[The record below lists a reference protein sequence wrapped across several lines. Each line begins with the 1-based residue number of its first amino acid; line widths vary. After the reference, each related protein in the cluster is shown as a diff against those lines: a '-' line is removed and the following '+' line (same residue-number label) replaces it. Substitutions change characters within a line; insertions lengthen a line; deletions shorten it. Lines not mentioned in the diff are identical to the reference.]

1 MKMLNRRIGVFT
13 VLLLAVIILAPGFAF
28 GEEHSGKDYYVVYD
42 DETGEEIF
50 ATSWQVSLA
59 DRYIS
64 TDNKLYEVVKVNT
77 EEFKAYAHYVQT
89 IQLPEVDEIFV
100 EETFNTAQKG
110 KKIGLY
116 FSHSAESYV
125 PTDGTDSKPGNGGI
139 FRVGEAFRNGLEKN
153 GIEVILDKTP
163 HDPHDANAYVRSR
176 RTATKLL
183 KERLDAIFD
192 IHRDAIPKEY
202 YIDEIDGKPV
212 TKVRIVLGRRN
223 QNLNA
228 NEQLAFKIKAV
239 ADKMYPGFARDIYY
253 ARGNYNQDLAPRA
266 LLFEFGTHEHT
277 RERAENSAALFA
289 DVVAKALYGGETPEG
304 TRVRAEQQES
314 KGAGSGMLW
323 VLALAGLGGLGFLF
337 LSTGGKEFRSK
348 AGKFAKK
355 EFGSFLGRIK
365 RKK

>member
-1 MKMLNRRIGVFT
+1 MLNRHIGVYM

-28 GEEHSGKDYYVVYD
+28 GEEHSKGDYYVVFD
-42 DETGEEIF
+42 AETGDEIF
-50 ATSWQVSLA
+50 ATSWQVNLA

-64 TDNKLYEVVKVNT
+64 SDNKLYEVTRVNA
-77 EEFKAYAHYVQT
+77 EEFKGYARYMETV
-89 IQLPEVDEIFV
+89 QLPEVDEIFV
-100 EETFNTAQKG
+100 EETLSTAQKDR
-110 KKIGLY
+110 KMALY
-116 FSHSAESYV
+116 FTHSAESYV

-139 FRVGEAFRNGLEKN
+139 FKVGEAFKKGLEKN
-153 GIEVILDKTP
+153 GIEVNLDKTP

-176 RTATKLL
+176 RTAIELL
-183 KERLDAIFD
+183 KGGVDAIFD

-202 YIDEIDGKPV
+202 YIDEINGKPV
-212 TKVRIVLGRRN
+212 AKIRIVLGRRN
-223 QNLNA
+223 QNLKA
-228 NEQLAFKIKAV
+228 NEQLALKIKAV
-239 ADKMYPGFARDIYY
+239 ADKMYPGFTRDIYY

-277 RERAENSAALFA
+277 RERAENSGELLAN
-289 DVVAKALYGGETPEG
+289 VVAKAMYGGEATEG
-304 TRVRAEQQES
+304 TRVRAEQQQS
-314 KGAGSGMLW
+314 KGSGSGMLW

-348 AGKFAKK
+348 AKGFTKK